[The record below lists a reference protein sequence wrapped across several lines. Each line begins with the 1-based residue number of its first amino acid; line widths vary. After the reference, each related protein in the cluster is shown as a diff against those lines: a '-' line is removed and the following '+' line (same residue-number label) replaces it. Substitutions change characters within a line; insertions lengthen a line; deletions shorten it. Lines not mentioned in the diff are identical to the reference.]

1 MVDWIPLDAPERL
14 AFVVAASAL
23 SLNFVGVLATLAGRA
38 DYWPPGERD
47 WRFYAQWTLAQTFS
61 VCLLAVAVLDWNEF
75 WLPRRLTLVA
85 GLVLFVPGFV
95 VALAAGRDL
104 GSEETVGLTGELRTG
119 GWYRYSRN
127 PQYVAYLVAT
137 VGFAL
142 LANSA
147 SVAVL
152 CGLYACW
159 WLLLPLAEEPWLRE
173 QYGEAYERYA
183 ASTPRFVD
191 LRTFKRFSDEHTGR
205 DATG

>member
-1 MVDWIPLDAPERL
+1 MIDWIPLHAPERL

-23 SLNFVGVLATLAGRA
+23 SLNFIGVLATIAGRT

-47 WRFYAQWTLAQTFS
+47 RRFYAQWTLAQTFS
-61 VCLLAVAVLDWNEF
+61 VCLLVVAVLDWNGLG
-75 WLPRRLTLVA
+75 LPRTPTLVA
-85 GLVLFVPGFV
+85 GLVLFVPGFAA
-95 VALAAGRDL
+95 ALAAGRDL

-147 SVAVL
+147 FVAAL

-183 ASTPRFVD
+183 EVTPRFVG
-191 LRTFKRFSDEHTGR
+191 LRTLRRLSDERTER
-205 DATG
+205 DAAG

>member
-23 SLNFVGVLATLAGRA
+23 SLNFVGVLATIAGRA

-61 VCLLAVAVLDWNEF
+61 VFLLAVAVLDWNSLG
-75 WLPRRLTLVA
+75 LPRTPTLVA
-85 GLVLFVPGFV
+85 GLVLFVPSFV
-95 VALAAGRDL
+95 AALAAGRDL

-147 SVAVL
+147 LVSAL
-152 CGLYACW
+152 CALYVCW

-183 ASTPRFVD
+183 ASTPRFVGV
-191 LRTFKRFSDEHTGR
+191 RTFRRLSSDRSNSDSVT
-205 DATG
+205 